1 MLVPIDKIAKQSGTT
16 KIHLAYLT
24 KLGLI
29 PMTIRRKINGKMAG
43 CYPDS
48 VITQL
53 QKIEEL
59 KNKGLAYG
67 QIKGS
72 LATPA
77 FSFNF
82 NVSGLSLL
90 LIGLILGYFLATNTG
105 VVTSASALT
114 AKLDVQRQATSTVL
128 ASGKDQ
134 PIYVIA
140 LPQKNLDKLGKM
152 DLSALV
158 N

>member
-29 PMTIRRKINGKMAG
+29 PMTIRRKINGKMTG
-43 CYPDS
+43 CYPES
-48 VITQL
+48 VISEL
-53 QKIEEL
+53 QKIEER
-59 KNKGLAYG
+59 KNKGSSYN
-67 QIKGS
+67 QIKDVN
-72 LATPA
+72 
-77 FSFNF
+77 FNF
-82 NVSGLSLL
+82 NFSGLSLL

-105 VVTSASALT
+105 AIPSASALT
-114 AKLDVQRQATSTVL
+114 AKLDVQRPANGTVL
-128 ASGKDQ
+128 ASEKDQ